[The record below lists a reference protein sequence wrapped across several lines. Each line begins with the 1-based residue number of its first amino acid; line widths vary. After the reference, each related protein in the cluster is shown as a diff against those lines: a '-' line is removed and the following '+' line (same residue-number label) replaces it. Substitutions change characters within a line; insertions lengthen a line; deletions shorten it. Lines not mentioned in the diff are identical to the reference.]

1 MSALHVYEQHNS
13 RSTKYAPSAAASR
26 IFYFSVKT
34 TSSYF
39 VFNIEERNLL
49 HNLWINLWY

>member
-49 HNLWINLWY
+49 HNLWISLWY